1 MRAKQAFQTWYLP
14 ANGRLDFFFLRAPF
28 TVPPQG
34 RLGLLF
40 GPPSSSVE
48 SQELFLPAAE
58 IGVISEGSDRN

>member
-34 RLGLLF
+34 SWASSL

-48 SQELFLPAAE
+48 SQGFSLPAE
-58 IGVISEGSDRN
+58 IGGYK